1 MKSFFRSFP
10 YSTFLIS
17 ILCMGLGLSLLLWPD
32 HAMTVMCYGFGGV
45 LILAGILQTVIY
57 IAGEKKGLVQKL
69 MLLSGFIAA
78 VVGVWLL
85 FSPDKVRTLA
95 MIVMGIVLLYHGG
108 MDIKYAFDIKNCGG
122 RTWTAAGDRR
132 ADAGQSLQN
141 GGTALPGGR
150 HRLPVRR
157 HHGLLHVLCRRD
169 VQSPL

>member
-69 MLLSGFIAA
+69 MLLSVKVLFLVMELLCIFSNKHS
-78 VVGVWLL
+78 VG
-85 FSPDKVRTLA
+85 K
-95 MIVMGIVLLYHGG
+95 
-108 MDIKYAFDIKNCGG
+108 C
-122 RTWTAAGDRR
+122 
-132 ADAGQSLQN
+132 
-141 GGTALPGGR
+141 
-150 HRLPVRR
+150 
-157 HHGLLHVLCRRD
+157 
-169 VQSPL
+169 